1 MRTLTEMWRSLCGSD
16 PSKNVVDADMMYK
29 AGATL
34 LYNLYGYALAGSAGA
49 FGPDMVRPC
58 KELATELVVKCLAAQ
73 TASVLEEAVV
83 RAARWPEVVRECEMG
98 LGKVMRLTEVV
109 AMAEF

>member
-1 MRTLTEMWRSLCGSD
+1 
-16 PSKNVVDADMMYK
+16 
-29 AGATL
+29 
-34 LYNLYGYALAGSAGA
+34 
-49 FGPDMVRPC
+49 MVRPC

-98 LGKVMRLTEVV
+98 LGKVTRLTEVV

>member
-1 MRTLTEMWRSLCGSD
+1 
-16 PSKNVVDADMMYK
+16 
-29 AGATL
+29 
-34 LYNLYGYALAGSAGA
+34 
-49 FGPDMVRPC
+49 
-58 KELATELVVKCLAAQ
+58 VKCLAAQ